1 MPVLAALGTA
11 VDRLPVAA
19 RHGVVFLVAGLGY
32 AAGSVTA
39 MSWFD
44 PNGLGPSF
52 FPAAGWTVALLC
64 VLGRRW
70 WPAVLL
76 AAAVAEVAIDL
87 ATGLGVLAAVGYAV
101 ANTVEPALGAVLA
114 RAVARGRPDLSRLR
128 DLRGFLLGAVLAAP
142 LVGGLVGALV
152 AGLAGTDRPWYLFV
166 TRWWLGDGLAVL
178 VVGTAVVAVLT
189 LPWTRRTVVATAAAT
204 VAAVAVTAALFWSQT
219 LILVFLPTLL
229 LIWVALRLGV
239 GAVAVVGLG
248 TALTAAQGEAE
259 GLGFSA
265 TLGVAPGV
273 SHVYL
278 QMLLA
283 VLLLTMLLLAVQVD
297 EQVRAEVAAEVAA
310 RRGDDLAAWNAE
322 LARSNAEL
330 DTFAYAASHDLKE
343 PLRAIAQTAGF
354 VLEDAPALDAES
366 MRRLRTICLLAVR
379 MDELLESLL
388 RYSQV
393 GRGELDPVVVD
404 LDGVLDEVADV
415 VAERCRA
422 AGVELRR
429 DGRLP
434 AVRGDRVQLGE
445 VLTNLV
451 VNAVKYAADGP
462 RWVEVGLGPLPDD
475 AGEDDCAVYVRDNG
489 VGIPPERRDQV
500 FAPFQRLHPG
510 RADGIGM
517 GLAISRRIVERHGG
531 RIGLESVEGQG
542 SSFWFTLPCSVRV
555 PSQ

>member
-1 MPVLAALGTA
+1 MSVLAALGPA
-11 VDRLPVAA
+11 LARLPVAA
-19 RHGVVFLVAGLGY
+19 RHGLVFLVTGLGY
-32 AAGSVTA
+32 TAGAITA

-52 FPAAGWTVALLC
+52 FPAAGGTVALLC
-64 VLGRRW
+64 VLSRRW

-87 ATGLGVLAAVGYAV
+87 ATGLGLTAAVGYAV
-101 ANTVEPALGAVLA
+101 ANTVEPALGAVLT
-114 RAVARGRPDLSRLR
+114 RAVAHGRPDLSRRR
-128 DLRGFLLGAVLAAP
+128 DLTGFLLGAVLAAP

-152 AGLAGTDRPWYLFV
+152 AALAGGDRPWYLFV
-166 TRWWLGDGLAVL
+166 ARWWLGDGLAVL
-178 VVGTAVVAVLT
+178 VVGTAVISVLT
-189 LPWTRRTVVATAAAT
+189 LPWTRRTVLATAAAT
-204 VAAVAVTAALFWSQT
+204 VAAVAVTAVLFWSQT
-219 LILVFLPTLL
+219 LVLVFLPTLL

-248 TALTAAQGEAE
+248 TALTAAQGEAA

-283 VLLLTMLLLAVQVD
+283 VLLLTVLLLAVQVD
-297 EQVRAEVAAEVAA
+297 EQVRAEVAAELAA

-366 MRRLRTICLLAVR
+366 LRRLRTICLLAVR
-379 MDELLESLL
+379 MDELLDSLL

-393 GRGELDPVVVD
+393 GRGDLDPVVVD
-404 LDGVLDEVADV
+404 LEGVLDEVAAV
-415 VAERCRA
+415 VAERCRD

-451 VNAVKYAADGP
+451 VNAVKYAADEP
-462 RWVEVGLGPLPDD
+462 RWVEVGLGPLPPGS
-475 AGEDDCAVYVRDNG
+475 GEHDCAVYVRDNG

-510 RADGIGM
+510 RADGVGM

-531 RIGLESVEGQG
+531 RIGVESAEGQG

>member
-1 MPVLAALGTA
+1 MPVLAALGPA
-11 VDRLPVAA
+11 VDRLPVTA

-32 AAGSVTA
+32 TAGSVTA

-87 ATGLGVLAAVGYAV
+87 ATGLGILAAVGYAV

-142 LVGGLVGALV
+142 LVGGVVGALV
-152 AGLAGTDRPWYLFV
+152 AALAGGDRPWYLFV
-166 TRWWLGDGLAVL
+166 ARWWLGDGLAVL
-178 VVGTAVVAVLT
+178 VVGTAVITVLT

-219 LILVFLPTLL
+219 LVLVFLPTLL

-297 EQVRAEVAAEVAA
+297 EQVRAEVAAGVAA

-354 VLEDAPALDAES
+354 VLEDAPELDAES

-404 LDGVLDEVADV
+404 LEGVLDEVAAV